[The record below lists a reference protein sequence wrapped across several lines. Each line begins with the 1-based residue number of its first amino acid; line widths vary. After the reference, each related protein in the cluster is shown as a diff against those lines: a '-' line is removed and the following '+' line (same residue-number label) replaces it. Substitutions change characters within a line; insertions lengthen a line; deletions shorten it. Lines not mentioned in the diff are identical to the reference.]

1 MVLVKMCVLK
11 LEAVIPFGISTLGQ
25 GDGQALFETIYP
37 KKRSKKGPRIMGWIL
52 Q

>member
-37 KKRSKKGPRIMGWIL
+37 KKGPRRDPE
-52 Q
+52 